1 MATLNW
7 QIGNR
12 TKSYKDIVRGWPLAV
27 AGPLSDTEVEAWR
40 LELSEL
46 TRTSFAH
53 RALLSFMNC
62 LAHQTF

>member
-7 QIGNR
+7 QIGNG

-27 AGPLSDTEVEAWR
+27 AGPLSDTEVEAR
-40 LELSEL
+40 RPELGEL
-46 TRTSFAH
+46 TRTSFAR

-62 LAHQTF
+62 LARRTF